1 MAAGK
6 FDYLTHLLLKNNHI
20 TKYGASYI
28 WNALGTGRCR
38 SLQVLNIHSINI
50 LSLENSI
57 DRIDPKLFAN
67 AMSAVKSLQ
76 QLVVTRNK
84 IPEEESAHMT
94 ECIGEKEIELVI

>member
-50 LSLENSI
+50 LSY
-57 DRIDPKLFAN
+57 RK
-67 AMSAVKSLQ
+67 
-76 QLVVTRNK
+76 
-84 IPEEESAHMT
+84 
-94 ECIGEKEIELVI
+94 